1 MAIFDEAEQ
10 YIIDDTGRPDM
21 AEVDANGSSVIRR
34 RIQRAVVAMHRIDFW
49 KKDFIEQ
56 KHIFQNNQAIQL
68 LNTDQYP
75 RLRAIGYL
83 RKFNSAIA
91 AIPDPSFFGAGGQ
104 MFKEINPQNVFD
116 GYGYD
121 QRNTFYRS
129 GNEIKI
135 NSSESFQE
143 LLVGW
148 FIDPLIQPIEAAN
161 SWILQDYPGLIAAQA
176 KRRIFKDIGKDE
188 ESRAAEQEYQD
199 ELLKLQ
205 INNTRVA
212 VLQQ

>member
-21 AEVDANGSSVIRR
+21 AEVDANGSSAIRR
-34 RIQRAVVAMHRIDFW
+34 RIQRAVIAMHRIDFW

-56 KHIFQNNQAIQL
+56 RHAFQYMQAIQI
-68 LNTDQYP
+68 LNLNLYP

-83 RKFNSAIA
+83 RKFNSLIA

-104 MFKEINPQNVFD
+104 MFKEINPQLVFD

-129 GNEIKI
+129 GDQIKI
-135 NSSESFQE
+135 NSSENFQE
-143 LLVGW
+143 LLIGW
-148 FIDPLIQPIEAAN
+148 FIDPLIQPIELCN
-161 SWILQDYPGLIAAQA
+161 SWILQDYPSLIAAQA

-188 ESRAAEQEYQD
+188 ESRASELEYQE